1 MNFFEKIKTLQNFYE
16 SKNYKKAIEG
26 CRILIKKLP
35 KNSFILNLMGMSYQG
50 LIRHN
55 EAINCFEL
63 ALKADNKNIAAMN
76 NLANSFKH
84 LEQFE
89 IADELYKKILQIDP
103 NYINAYNNYANL
115 KSTVND
121 IEGSLTLYD
130 KAIDI
135 AKKKKLNPIQFLL
148 HKAGALQSL
157 NRKNDTLK
165 IIDQIIKIDHDNEK
179 AHKILSSVYKYSKE
193 ESSSISHI
201 NHMENI
207 FKKKDLSDFE

>member
-89 IADELYKKILQIDP
+89 IADEYIKKFYK
-103 NYINAYNNYANL
+103 
-115 KSTVND
+115 
-121 IEGSLTLYD
+121 
-130 KAIDI
+130 
-135 AKKKKLNPIQFLL
+135 
-148 HKAGALQSL
+148 
-157 NRKNDTLK
+157 
-165 IIDQIIKIDHDNEK
+165 
-179 AHKILSSVYKYSKE
+179 
-193 ESSSISHI
+193 
-201 NHMENI
+201 
-207 FKKKDLSDFE
+207 